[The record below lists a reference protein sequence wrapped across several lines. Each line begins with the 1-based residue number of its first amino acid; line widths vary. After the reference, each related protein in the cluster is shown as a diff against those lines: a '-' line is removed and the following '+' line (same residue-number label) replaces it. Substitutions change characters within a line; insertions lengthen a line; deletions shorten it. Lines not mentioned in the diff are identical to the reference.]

1 MVLKGVILPSSAIG
15 PEGRQSHKKGRLSY
29 LLLFAL
35 LSFFTFHLSILP
47 FHPLTLLFTLHSP
60 CLQLKK
66 KIMANYYQASSPP
79 TANRST
85 KPGYSPSASN
95 AYVANNNS
103 YIASPFDDDPVPQS
117 AYNPSLSSHSTEKDP
132 YSNPYNPDF
141 VPKSTYNNSPN
152 SNSNRGLSGDN
163 YQGGSFHQS
172 SHSTQEHAL
181 SPSFKEKSL
190 AGGAAIGAGA
200 AEAGGQTYAMQHL
213 NQNDSYNYN
222 NNNGG
227 GQGGGYPFGSNNPN
241 AANSSNNY
249 AQANPHYYN
258 GYDEER
264 PSLSNDT
271 SPMRPYNDAEAGG
284 LTRGK
289 SGVTRLKYG
298 KEKSKYLPCFPC
310 IRSTCGRFTC
320 CFCLILLLG
329 IIALVIVIFTV
340 FKLPKVEFKGMD
352 GQPAFTYNQGGS
364 TFAVNL
370 TANIEV
376 QNPNPIG
383 FNFESIT
390 ATVSALPLSFCLLSL
405 FTCFVMDVWVGLLV
419 CMRGVIG
426 SPILFELYTWSTH
439 TSPIFFFMTS

>member
-1 MVLKGVILPSSAIG
+1 
-15 PEGRQSHKKGRLSY
+15 
-29 LLLFAL
+29 
-35 LSFFTFHLSILP
+35 
-47 FHPLTLLFTLHSP
+47 
-60 CLQLKK
+60 
-66 KIMANYYQASSPP
+66 MANYYQASSPP

-117 AYNPSLSSHSTEKDP
+117 AYNPSVSSHSTEKDP
-132 YSNPYNPDF
+132 YSNPYNPDYM
-141 VPKSTYNNSPN
+141 PKSTYNNSPN
-152 SNSNRGLSGDN
+152 SNSNRALSGDN

-172 SHSTQEHAL
+172 SLNSSQEHSL

-190 AGGAAIGAGA
+190 AGGAAIGAGG
-200 AEAGGQTYAMQHL
+200 AEAGGQTYAMRHL

-227 GQGGGYPFGSNNPN
+227 GQGGGYPFGGNNPN

-271 SPMRPYNDAEAGG
+271 SPMRPHNDAEAGG

-340 FKLPKVEFKGMD
+340 FKLPKVEFQGME
-352 GQPAFTYNQGGS
+352 GAPVFTYNQGGS

-376 QNPNPIG
+376 QNPNPLG

-390 ATVSALPLSFCLLSL
+390 ATAYYPSYTPSIGGGSLSNVDFPSHSTVLLKFPISASYDRVADPGLTVVKDIINRCGIAGGDKTNILINYDLKLTVRIIGIPISPTIKNQHVNIPCPEDIQNILSGIPGGLPSIL
-405 FTCFVMDVWVGLLV
+405 
-419 CMRGVIG
+419 G
-426 SPILFELYTWSTH
+426 SGA
-439 TSPIFFFMTS
+439 

>member
-1 MVLKGVILPSSAIG
+1 MS
-15 PEGRQSHKKGRLSY
+15 
-29 LLLFAL
+29 
-35 LSFFTFHLSILP
+35 
-47 FHPLTLLFTLHSP
+47 
-60 CLQLKK
+60 
-66 KIMANYYQASSPP
+66 NYYQASSPP

-95 AYVANNNS
+95 AYVANNNN

-132 YSNPYNPDF
+132 YSNPYNPDYM
-141 VPKSTYNNSPN
+141 PQSAYSPS
-152 SNSNRGLSGDN
+152 SNNRGLAGDQ

-172 SHSTQEHAL
+172 SLHSTQEHAL

-190 AGGAAIGAGA
+190 AGGADAG
-200 AEAGGQTYAMQHL
+200 EQTYAMQHL
-213 NQNDSYNYN
+213 NQNDSYNN
-222 NNNGG
+222 NHNA
-227 GQGGGYPFGSNNPN
+227 GGYPFGSNNPN

-249 AQANPHYYN
+249 AQANPQYYN
-258 GYDEER
+258 GYDEDR
-264 PSLSNDT
+264 PSISNDT
-271 SPMRPYNDAEAGG
+271 SPMRPYNDPEAGG

-340 FKLPKVEFKGMD
+340 FKLPKVDFKGMQ
-352 GQPAFTYNQGGS
+352 GEPAFTYGQGGS

-390 ATVSALPLSFCLLSL
+390 ATAYYPNYAPSIGGGSLQNVDFPSKSNVTLHFPIGASYDRLQDPGLTVLKDIITRCGVTGGATTNIAINYDLKLTMRIIGIAISPTIKNQHVSLPCPNIDEISKNLPAGSAAII
-405 FTCFVMDVWVGLLV
+405 
-419 CMRGVIG
+419 GV
-426 SPILFELYTWSTH
+426 TK
-439 TSPIFFFMTS
+439 

>member
-1 MVLKGVILPSSAIG
+1 MS
-15 PEGRQSHKKGRLSY
+15 
-29 LLLFAL
+29 
-35 LSFFTFHLSILP
+35 
-47 FHPLTLLFTLHSP
+47 
-60 CLQLKK
+60 
-66 KIMANYYQASSPP
+66 NYYQASSPP

-95 AYVANNNS
+95 AYVANNNN

-132 YSNPYNPDF
+132 YSNPYNPDYM
-141 VPKSTYNNSPN
+141 PQSAYSPS
-152 SNSNRGLSGDN
+152 SNNRGLAGDQ

-172 SHSTQEHAL
+172 SLHSTQEHAL

-190 AGGAAIGAGA
+190 AGGADAG
-200 AEAGGQTYAMQHL
+200 EQTYAMQHL
-213 NQNDSYNYN
+213 NQNDSYNN
-222 NNNGG
+222 NHNA
-227 GQGGGYPFGSNNPN
+227 GGYPFGSNNPN

-249 AQANPHYYN
+249 AQANPQYYN
-258 GYDEER
+258 GYDEDR
-264 PSLSNDT
+264 PSISNDT
-271 SPMRPYNDAEAGG
+271 SPMRPYNDPEAGG

-340 FKLPKVEFKGMD
+340 FKLPKVDFKGMQ
-352 GQPAFTYNQGGS
+352 GEPAFTYGQGGS

-390 ATVSALPLSFCLLSL
+390 ATVSVLFSFCLFLSFCL
-405 FTCFVMDVWVGLLV
+405 FFFWVFGLLM
-419 CMRGVIG
+419 CIRRGNWFSFCYLDWIVH
-426 SPILFELYTWSTH
+426 LVYTH
-439 TSPIFFFMTS
+439 TPIFSSPCLCL

>member
-1 MVLKGVILPSSAIG
+1 
-15 PEGRQSHKKGRLSY
+15 
-29 LLLFAL
+29 
-35 LSFFTFHLSILP
+35 
-47 FHPLTLLFTLHSP
+47 
-60 CLQLKK
+60 
-66 KIMANYYQASSPP
+66 MANYYQASSPP

-95 AYVANNNS
+95 AYVANNNN

-117 AYNPSLSSHSTEKDP
+117 AYNPSVSSHSTEKDP
-132 YSNPYNPDF
+132 YSNPYNPDYM
-141 VPKSTYNNSPN
+141 PKSTYSNSP
-152 SNSNRGLSGDN
+152 NSNRGLSGDQ

-172 SHSTQEHAL
+172 SLHSTQEHAL

-190 AGGAAIGAGA
+190 VGGTAVGAGA

-222 NNNGG
+222 NNNGA
-227 GQGGGYPFGSNNPN
+227 GQGGAYPFGSTNPN

-249 AQANPHYYN
+249 AQANPQYYN

-289 SGVTRLKYG
+289 SGVSRIKYG

-340 FKLPKVEFKGMD
+340 FKLPKVEFKGMN

-370 TANIEV
+370 TANIDV

-390 ATVSALPLSFCLLSL
+390 ATVSALSRSLSVFCPSL
-405 FTCFVMDVWVGLLV
+405 PV
-419 CMRGVIG
+419 
-426 SPILFELYTWSTH
+426 LFWMFWLGCSCAYEE
-439 TSPIFFFMTS
+439 